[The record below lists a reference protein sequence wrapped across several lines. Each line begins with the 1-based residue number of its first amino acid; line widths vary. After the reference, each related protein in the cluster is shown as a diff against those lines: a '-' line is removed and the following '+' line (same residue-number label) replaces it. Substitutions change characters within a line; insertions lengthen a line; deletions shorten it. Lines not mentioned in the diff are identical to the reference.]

1 MLIYQVRNPLARVFL
16 IVLPLIIFA
25 VMYFTVIK
33 PSTDTANDAVRS
45 ATQQAGQQI
54 NEARKHAPASA
65 QKSLDSAAK
74 LTACVQK
81 AGTDTGALANCQV
94 KFGG

>member
-1 MLIYQVRNPLARVFL
+1 MIVYQVRNPLVRILLFA
-16 IVLPLIIFA
+16 LPLIIFA

-33 PSTDTANDAVRS
+33 PSSDTANDAIRS
-45 ATQQAGQQI
+45 ATQTAGQQI
-54 NEARKHAPASA
+54 KEARKTAPPEA
-65 QKSLDSAAK
+65 QKALDDAGK

-81 AGTDTGALANCQV
+81 AGTDTGALSQCQV